1 MSKYKA
7 ISYTRLSY
15 TNEKDNESNS
25 ISNQKALI
33 RDFVKK
39 HSDIEIVSEKVDD
52 GYTGVLFDR
61 PAFQEMMEDI
71 RAEKVNCIIVKD
83 LSRFGRDYIQTGKY
97 LRQILPSLG
106 VRFIAINDNIDTL
119 KEIALV

>member
-1 MSKYKA
+1 MSKYQA

-15 TNEKDNESNS
+15 TNDKDNESNS
-25 ISNQKALI
+25 ISNQKSLI
-33 RDFVKK
+33 REFVKK

>member
-15 TNEKDNESNS
+15 TNDKDNESNS

-33 RDFVKK
+33 RDFVKR

>member
-33 RDFVKK
+33 REFVKK

-52 GYTGVLFDR
+52 GYTDVLFDR

>member
-1 MSKYKA
+1 MLKYKA

-15 TNEKDNESNS
+15 TNDKDNESNS

-33 RDFVKK
+33 RDFVKR

-52 GYTGVLFDR
+52 GYTGVLFNR

>member
-25 ISNQKALI
+25 ISNQKMLI

-39 HSDIEIVSEKVDD
+39 HSDIEIVSE
-52 GYTGVLFDR
+52 
-61 PAFQEMMEDI
+61 
-71 RAEKVNCIIVKD
+71 
-83 LSRFGRDYIQTGKY
+83 
-97 LRQILPSLG
+97 IL
-106 VRFIAINDNIDTL
+106 
-119 KEIALV
+119 

>member
-1 MSKYKA
+1 MPKYKA

-15 TNEKDNESNS
+15 TNDKENESNS
-25 ISNQKALI
+25 IANQKSLI
-33 RDFVKK
+33 REFVKK

>member
-25 ISNQKALI
+25 ISNQKMLI

>member
-25 ISNQKALI
+25 ISNQKMLI

-61 PAFQEMMEDI
+61 PAFQEM
-71 RAEKVNCIIVKD
+71 
-83 LSRFGRDYIQTGKY
+83 
-97 LRQILPSLG
+97 
-106 VRFIAINDNIDTL
+106 IDR
-119 KEIALV
+119 KSVV

>member
-25 ISNQKALI
+25 ISNQKMLI

-39 HSDIEIVSEKVDD
+39 YSDIEIVSEKLDD

>member
-1 MSKYKA
+1 MLKYQA

-15 TNEKDNESNS
+15 TNDKDNESNS
-25 ISNQKALI
+25 ISNQKSLI
-33 RDFVKK
+33 REFVKK

-83 LSRFGRDYIQTGKY
+83 LSEITYRQENIYDKY
-97 LRQILPSLG
+97 CHLLAFVLLPST
-106 VRFIAINDNIDTL
+106 ITL
-119 KEIALV
+119 IL

>member
-25 ISNQKALI
+25 ISNQKMLI

-39 HSDIEIVSEKVDD
+39 HSDIEIVSEKSGRWLYRCFVRQTSISGND
-52 GYTGVLFDR
+52 GGH
-61 PAFQEMMEDI
+61 
-71 RAEKVNCIIVKD
+71 
-83 LSRFGRDYIQTGKY
+83 
-97 LRQILPSLG
+97 
-106 VRFIAINDNIDTL
+106 
-119 KEIALV
+119 

>member
-15 TNEKDNESNS
+15 TNDKDNESNS

-33 RDFVKK
+33 RDFVKR

-119 KEIALV
+119 KETALV

>member
-1 MSKYKA
+1 MPKYQA

-15 TNEKDNESNS
+15 TNDKDNESNS
-25 ISNQKALI
+25 ISNQKSLI
-33 RDFVKK
+33 REFVKK

>member
-1 MSKYKA
+1 MPKYKA

-25 ISNQKALI
+25 ISNQKMLI